1 MRYKGGAAIIAKTVT
16 VDGEQY
22 ISIPDLKQI
31 IKDRNE
37 FVTGGHKGGQ
47 FDAYNLA
54 LNSINKTLEDY
65 EQEGAKS

>member
-1 MRYKGGAAIIAKTVT
+1 MIIAKTKKI
-16 VDGEQY
+16 DGETY

-37 FVTGGHKGGQ
+37 FVTGGHKGGH

-54 LNSINKTLEDY
+54 LSSINKTLEDY
-65 EQEGAKS
+65 EQEGAK